1 MNNIGPTLA
10 KIAALAGG
18 VFAGALL
25 TEWIDKLLAT
35 RAQEQSGSEQD
46 SSRYAQGLK
55 PHTQLPASED
65 DQEKP

>member
-10 KIAALAGG
+10 RIAALAGG

-25 TEWIDKLLAT
+25 TEWLDKLLAT
-35 RAQEQSGSEQD
+35 RAQEQSEQD
-46 SSRYAQGLK
+46 SSHYAQGLQ
-55 PHTQLPASED
+55 PHSPPSVDED

>member
-25 TEWIDKLLAT
+25 TEWLDKLLAT
-35 RAQEQSGSEQD
+35 RAQEQSEQD
-46 SSRYAQGLK
+46 SSHYAQGLQ

>member
-25 TEWIDKLLAT
+25 TEWLDKLLAT
-35 RAQEQSGSEQD
+35 RAQEQSEQD
-46 SSRYAQGLK
+46 SSHYAQGLQ
-55 PHTQLPASED
+55 PHPQLPASED